1 LKRITI
7 LLTLFLIS
15 MPSIV
20 HAQTLELKSVEVLLA
35 HSDKKPIVL
44 VYWATWCETCM
55 EDLTEL
61 EAFFDSTG
69 NRVHVYSVNA
79 TKSERS
85 GEQIRNFTEKSDLH
99 VPVYL
104 DEKGEVAAHFRQ
116 KAIPFTVIVKNGKQ
130 QVIPGPVTKEQL
142 EKWTD

>member
-1 LKRITI
+1 MKRIAI
-7 LLTLFLIS
+7 LIMLLLIS

-20 HAQTLELKSVEVLLA
+20 HAQTLELKSVETLLA
-35 HSDKKPIVL
+35 HSDKKPVVL
-44 VYWATWCETCM
+44 VYWATWCDTCM
-55 EDLTEL
+55 EDLSEL
-61 EAFFDSTG
+61 EAFYDSRG

-85 GEQIRNFTEKSDLH
+85 SEQVKHFAEKSDLH

-104 DEKGEVAAHFRQ
+104 DKKGEVATHFRQ
-116 KAIPFTVIVKNGKQ
+116 VAVPFTVIVKNGKR